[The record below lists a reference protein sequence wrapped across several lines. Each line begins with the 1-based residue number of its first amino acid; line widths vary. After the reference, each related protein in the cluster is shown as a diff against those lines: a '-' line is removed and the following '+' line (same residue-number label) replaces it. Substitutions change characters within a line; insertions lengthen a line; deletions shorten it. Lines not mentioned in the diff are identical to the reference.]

1 MFFSLAI
8 QMNTIIFWGLLALIT
23 LLISG
28 VSLYYLAS
36 NRRLFQRLNQSM
48 LNASDDI
55 RNLDR
60 CDIANLPWIRETLD
74 DPEFPLLGSAA
85 EQMVE
90 DSERLYQGKW
100 IANPS
105 RLFQLDNLLTRKE
118 FTLISQ
124 EVPAR
129 VLALSLL
136 ASALFWLLGSIIFEN
151 RSLGVLLPASLPL
164 IIGFGFAAM
173 LALSNDRTRRELSRS
188 GQYLADLL
196 MRRLPV
202 FEELAGTAVL
212 IDSFVRYDREM
223 SESVAFLSETVE
235 RLVHNELSDAISENV
250 RVVMQEDIAPS
261 YQQAAAVLVDLAST
275 ITERQEAGMHE
286 LATDFSNNLSRTLA
300 DDLTALFQEMRVLTE
315 RFQESSND
323 VDMSL
328 QALSDAAMLQENLQE
343 RSTVVLEQ
351 LASERDHWNEEI
363 VTVRESL
370 AQMSEMTSNLT
381 ALYSGESMNLG
392 TRLETL
398 SEELSAFSASIHV
411 VLGGLADE
419 NQTLRSSMTEL
430 DKHGTRLL
438 EDLRQLSLEMGQ
450 QSSNLARQSAQVN
463 ENLADLN
470 MNLNES
476 VRQFTVQLQ
485 SGVESTLN
493 DFDESLAEVSM
504 RLANTTGEIRDS
516 LRQQQTTLRRAHDE
530 ATSEETGGAE
540 INRV

>member
-8 QMNTIIFWGLLALIT
+8 QMNTIIFWGLLALVT

-28 VSLYYLAS
+28 VSIHYLVS

-60 CDIANLPWIRETLD
+60 CDIANLPWVRETLD
-74 DPEFPLLGSAA
+74 DPDFPLLGSAA

-129 VLALSLL
+129 VLAVSLL
-136 ASALFWLLGSIIFEN
+136 ASALFWLLGSIIFDS
-151 RSLGVLLPASLPL
+151 RSLSVLLPASLPL

-173 LALSNDRTRRELSRS
+173 MALSNDRTRRELSRS

-235 RLVHNELSDAISENV
+235 RLVHNELADSISENV

-286 LATDFSNNLSRTLA
+286 LATDFSKNLSRTLA

-315 RFQESSND
+315 RFQASSND

-328 QALSDAAMLQENLQE
+328 QALSDAAMLQQNLQE
-343 RSTVVLEQ
+343 RSTLVLEQ
-351 LASERDHWNEEI
+351 LATEREQWNQEI
-363 VTVRESL
+363 TTVRESL
-370 AQMSEMTSNLT
+370 AQMSDMTSNLT
-381 ALYSGESMNLG
+381 ELYSGESMNLG
-392 TRLETL
+392 NRMGTL
-398 SEELSAFSASIHV
+398 SEELSAFSVSIHE
-411 VLGGLADE
+411 VLGGLARE
-419 NQTLRSSMTEL
+419 NHTLRSSMTEL
-430 DKHGTRLL
+430 DQHGTRLL

-476 VRQFTVQLQ
+476 VRQFSVQLQ
-485 SGVESTLN
+485 SSVETTLN
-493 DFDESLAEVSM
+493 DFDESLGEVSM

-530 ATSEETGGAE
+530 ATSEATGGAD